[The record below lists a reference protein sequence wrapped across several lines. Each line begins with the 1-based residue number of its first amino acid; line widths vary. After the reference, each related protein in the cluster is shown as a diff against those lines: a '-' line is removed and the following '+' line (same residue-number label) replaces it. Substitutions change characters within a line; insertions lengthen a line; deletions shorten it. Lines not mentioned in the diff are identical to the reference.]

1 MTPEQARAALTAA
14 AFTVVELITN
24 ELAKTPAG
32 AEPALGDGTFL
43 ANLIKLLEM
52 LLPLIL
58 KFFPT

>member
-1 MTPEQARAALTAA
+1 MTNEQARETLFNCLTLVTQQIA
-14 AFTVVELITN
+14 T

-43 ANLIKLLEM
+43 AQLIKLLEM